1 MQARPHGNALRS
13 KGRGRL
19 LTRIAPH
26 AERNDRRKRLAVRLS
41 RKQLNALRAVQGA
54 VNLPHNVNLMAQ
66 NPLHALLAHKSQ
78 TGAQPRNPRYIDCA
92 ALKSLGH
99 LFRLLEGDGIT
110 QTARVCPGL
119 LAVAPG
125 GLMQEI
131 ADFSLLYSQ
140 LLLLYYRFTGEK
152 ETVDRYYGIA
162 DGILKHFSQY
172 AREDGLLEHAG
183 R

>member
-1 MQARPHGNALRS
+1 MTAHAQV
-13 KGRGRL
+13 L
-19 LTRIAPH
+19 LTGKT
-26 AERNDRRKRLAVRLS
+26 D
-41 RKQLNALRAVQGA
+41 
-54 VNLPHNVNLMAQ
+54 M
-66 NPLHALLAHKSQ
+66 LLKC
-78 TGAQPRNPRYIDCA
+78 IDQFA
-92 ALKSLGH
+92 
-99 LFRLLEGDGIT
+99 

-172 AREDGLLEHAG
+172 AREDGLLEQVADKWNLVDWPENLRDGYDFPLTRPVVALGCHNVINALYIGAMETQNTLAEICG
-183 R
+183 REMPYQTKRN